1 MVKRNPILVEK
12 IVINNSISKINVGE
26 ELALEISVVPE
37 NADNKGFV
45 ISSSNEDII
54 KAVSSGDAV
63 ITVSSDDK
71 NATDSFDVSVVEVR
85 IEENFND
92 KFVGNKFSLIPNSGN
107 SGDNQS
113 NGGVATVAMASVY
126 AGIAYVIYKKYQW
139 FLKMKIIK

>member
-26 ELALEISVVPE
+26 ELALEVSVVPE
-37 NADNKGFV
+37 NADNKSFV
-45 ISSSNEDII
+45 VSSSNEDIIKVVDNKI

-71 NATDSFDVSVVEVR
+71 NATCSFDVSVVEVR

-92 KFVGNKFSLIPNSGN
+92 KSVGNKSSLIPNSGN
-107 SGDNQS
+107 SGDNQKKVLLS
-113 NGGVATVAMASVY
+113 HSRWAYATCCPN
-126 AGIAYVIYKKYQW
+126 
-139 FLKMKIIK
+139 